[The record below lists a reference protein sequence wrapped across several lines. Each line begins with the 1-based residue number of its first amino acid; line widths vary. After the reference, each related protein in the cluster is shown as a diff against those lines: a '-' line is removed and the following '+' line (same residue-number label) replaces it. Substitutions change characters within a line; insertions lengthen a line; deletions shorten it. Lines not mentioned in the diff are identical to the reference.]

1 MTLLAADIGNSHT
14 VLGLVADGEVSA
26 DWRVATDE
34 RRTADEWA
42 VLLRGLLGDAIDE
55 IDGIAVCATVPAVL
69 HEWRDML
76 ARHFADIAA
85 VVVEPGVRTGM
96 PVLIDNPREVGTDRI
111 INALAAATDFGG
123 PAIVVDFG
131 GTATT
136 FDVVSGAGQYVGGAI
151 APGIEISLEA
161 LGRRGAQLRKV
172 ELARPRSVIAKNT
185 VEALQSGMVFGVA
198 SQVEG
203 IVARMIDGA
212 RRDRRRRPGDRDR
225 LSRPPGRRRVPVLHR
240 PCALADPARAGAGLR
255 AQRLSGHGRSRTQ
268 RPRLPSG

>member
-1 MTLLAADIGNSHT
+1 MTLLAVDIGNAHT
-14 VLGLVADGEVSA
+14 VLGLIADGEVSA

-42 VLLRGLLGDAIDE
+42 VLIRGLIGGEPD

-76 ARHFADIAA
+76 NRHFADVPH
-85 VVVEPGVRTGM
+85 VVVEPGVRTGVPILM
-96 PVLIDNPREVGTDRI
+96 DNPREVGSDRI
-111 INALAAATDFGG
+111 INALAAATIYGG

-136 FDVVSGAGQYVGGAI
+136 FDVISDKGQYVGGAI

-172 ELARPRSVIAKNT
+172 ELQRPRSVIAKNT
-185 VEALQSGMVFGVA
+185 VEALQSGMLFGVA

-203 IVARMIDGA
+203 IVARMTAELGA
-212 RRDRRRRPGDRDR
+212 TPGEVQVIATGY
-225 LSRPPGRRRVPVLHR
+225 L
-240 PCALADPARAGAGLR
+240 AGLV
-255 AQRLSGHGRSRTQ
+255 LDECRSFTAHSPWLTLKGLEMVFARNA
-268 RPRLPSG
+268 